1 MGGTMYRRSLLNRT
15 LLGAVASLVPT
26 VGSKAAPPLFTKPIR
41 AVAPFPAGGN
51 VDAATRIIAE
61 KLSPRLGQPIVVD
74 NKTGAAGTIPAA
86 LSAKDGPGRETRWF
100 TRNT

>member
-15 LLGAVASLVPT
+15 LLGAVAALVPT
-26 VGSKAAPPLFTKPIR
+26 VGSKAAPPMFTKPIR

-74 NKTGAAGTIPAA
+74 NKTGAAATIAA
-86 LSAKDGPGRETRWF
+86 AVSAQTHPDPHTAPV
-100 TRNT
+100 TTT

>member
-15 LLGAVASLVPT
+15 LLGAVAALAPT
-26 VGSKAAPPLFTKPIR
+26 VGSKAAPPTVRQKPPPPIFTKPIR

-74 NKTGAAGTIPAA
+74 NKTGAAGGAA
-86 LSAKDGPGRETRWF
+86 GRGGATRGA
-100 TRNT
+100 